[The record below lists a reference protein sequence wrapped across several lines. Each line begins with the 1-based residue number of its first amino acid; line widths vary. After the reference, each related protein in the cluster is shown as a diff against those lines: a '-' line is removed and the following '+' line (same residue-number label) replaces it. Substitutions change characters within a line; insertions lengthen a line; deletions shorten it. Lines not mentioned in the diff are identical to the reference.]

1 MWTIAHYSRNL
12 IGHSRSFVYFCTELK
27 RNIDYGKTVTLIQFP
42 PLADSRTAHAR
53 RRSDASPQNL
63 LPKQN

>member
-27 RNIDYGKTVTLIQFP
+27 RNIDYVKTGYCHKRKNPFCIP
-42 PLADSRTAHAR
+42 
-53 RRSDASPQNL
+53 
-63 LPKQN
+63 